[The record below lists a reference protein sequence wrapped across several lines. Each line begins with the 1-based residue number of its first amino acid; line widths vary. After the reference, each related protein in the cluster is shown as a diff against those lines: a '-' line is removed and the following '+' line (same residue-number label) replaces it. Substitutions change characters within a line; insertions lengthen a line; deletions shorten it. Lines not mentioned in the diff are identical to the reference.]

1 MTREIPCHGP
11 GVIVRSADTCLPVWR
26 SVSASLD
33 EKRALSWVD
42 GEQAVLRADDG
53 QALATLDSADGALRV

>member
-1 MTREIPCHGP
+1 
-11 GVIVRSADTCLPVWR
+11 
-26 SVSASLD
+26 VSASLD